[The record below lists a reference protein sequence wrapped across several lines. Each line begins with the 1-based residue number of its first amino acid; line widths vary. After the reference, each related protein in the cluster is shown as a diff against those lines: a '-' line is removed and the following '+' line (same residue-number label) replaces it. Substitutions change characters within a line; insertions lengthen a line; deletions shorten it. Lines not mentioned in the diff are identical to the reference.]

1 MKQRDQTTTIGSDIW
16 DDKPPFDHKMR
27 YADEDDFDFDGEGH
41 MTSLEIQNLS
51 QVPKKYAYTGE
62 PSPAVRITPKGG
74 HNDSG

>member
-1 MKQRDQTTTIGSDIW
+1 
-16 DDKPPFDHKMR
+16 MR
-27 YADEDDFDFDGEGH
+27 YADEDEFDFDGEGH